1 MQISQ
6 QENTTIFLWE
16 AHDPIGADFRNQVK
30 AHYKNMHQ
38 QNIVV
43 DLSKVTEIDPV
54 HVLEFSELSVYNKE
68 QVKKSFVI
76 VVGHMKVD
84 ALPENISVA
93 PTLQEALDLVDMEEI
108 ERDLGYL

>member
-16 AHDPIGADFRNQVK
+16 TIDPIGTDFRNQVK

-43 DLSKVTEIDPV
+43 DLSALEGIKPS
-54 HVLEFSELSVYNKE
+54 HLLEFSEISLYNKE
-68 QVKKSFVI
+68 QVKKSFVV
-76 VVGHMKVD
+76 VVGFV
-84 ALPENISVA
+84 ENDVFPPDISVA
-93 PTLQEALDLVDMEEI
+93 PTLQEALDLIDMEEI